1 MDRRFEAASVVM
13 QALHRTVVVKNE
25 FSHKA
30 KLSIYHFVYILTFAD
45 TNGQNELRSS
55 DILRAAIALGSKI
68 AN

>member
-45 TNGQNELRSS
+45 TNGQNEVPPER
-55 DILRAAIALGSKI
+55 D
-68 AN
+68 